1 MWLWTKATDRNF
13 AAFMI
18 AGTVIMIGLICGG
31 LGLMSAVFRLW
42 GLM

>member
-1 MWLWTKATDRNF
+1 MNNRQF

-18 AGTVIMIGLICGG
+18 AGTVTMIGLICGG
-31 LGLMSAVFRLW
+31 LALMSAAFRLW

>member
-1 MWLWTKATDRNF
+1 MTNRQWLAL
-13 AAFMI
+13 MI

-31 LGLMSAVFRLW
+31 LALMSAAFRLW

>member
-1 MWLWTKATDRNF
+1 MNNRQNNRQL
-13 AAFMI
+13 AALMI

>member
-1 MWLWTKATDRNF
+1 MWLWTKATDRQF

-18 AGTVIMIGLICGG
+18 AGTVVMIGLILGG
-31 LGLMSAVFRLW
+31 LALVSAAFRLW